1 MDIIETIIEVLQLI
15 EIVGHLVCYPRKD
28 QLESIDIIISC
39 EEFYSKPSY
48 LLKVVGLEYF
58 YNMEYEDYIKFF

>member
-1 MDIIETIIEVLQLI
+1 MYITETTVEVLYVT
-15 EIVGHLVCYPRKD
+15 ENYSVPCYTWKD
-28 QLESIDIIISC
+28 QLESIYIIISC